1 MFENI
6 PIEDLK
12 GLSKSY
18 EPIFYY
24 SYPFVEKFNHKNCI
38 CVAVTRSLNPH
49 TDLNLFSF
57 QIEFLKEVNNLTYKD
72 KLNTKGFTAMG
83 LALLEST
90 DEENALII
98 KDLKN
103 NSEFYFDN
111 WTKIL

>member
-1 MFENI
+1 
-6 PIEDLK
+6 
-12 GLSKSY
+12 
-18 EPIFYY
+18 
-24 SYPFVEKFNHKNCI
+24 
-38 CVAVTRSLNPH
+38 
-49 TDLNLFSF
+49 
-57 QIEFLKEVNNLTYKD
+57 
-72 KLNTKGFTAMG
+72 MG